1 MIDITD
7 CEATQMSLSMY
18 YMTGNEETM
27 NLSLSG
33 AYEYDS
39 RTIEYHPSLM
49 YTSNSNHGVSKK
61 TSKSAYIIALVSRM
75 NFIEYGAIRL
85 TNNRKITPYE
95 IYTILRRYDGSPDHE
110 TEALVGIP
118 IRYWNE
124 LLLTDS
130 EFLQYLRSANELLH
144 ILDLHNLGMNYIND
158 PLFRFRYAFKD
169 IMSEYNPD
177 DLILLNIEPR
187 GVGGRLERSY
197 PIPLLTIPGGRMEAI
212 DNQSFER
219 CGLREFRE
227 ETGINIEDNHVRLCD
242 EKIIKKKIR
251 RYIPS
256 SYQMYRPVE
265 SPFSRST
272 GEGSVSMIYLVRITH
287 PLETEAPLRMTRPPG
302 L

>member
-1 MIDITD
+1 
-7 CEATQMSLSMY
+7 MY
-18 YMTGNEETM
+18 HMTSDGVEESKATM
-27 NLSLSG
+27 NLSFSG

-39 RTIEYHPSLM
+39 RVIEYHPSLM
-49 YTSNSNHGVSKK
+49 YTSNCNHGVSKN
-61 TSKSAYIIALVSRM
+61 TSKSAYIIALVNRM
-75 NFIEYGAIRL
+75 DFIRYGAIRL
-85 TNNRKITPYE
+85 TNHSRMSPYE
-95 IYTILRRYDGSPDHE
+95 IYTVLRRYDGSPEHE

-130 EFLQYLRSANELLH
+130 EFLQYLRSANELRH
-144 ILDLHNLGMNYIND
+144 ILDIHNLGVNYIND

-227 ETGINIEDNHVRLCD
+227 ETGIDIENNHVRLCD
-242 EKIIKKKIR
+242 EKIIKKKVR

-256 SYQMYRPVE
+256 SYQMYRHVDP
-265 SPFSRST
+265 PLSRST
-272 GEGSVSMIYLVRITH
+272 GEGSVSMIYLVRITQ
-287 PLETEAPLRMTRPPG
+287 PLDVASLQGEELNKVYSRPPG